1 MRRNAADIEPV
12 RTRAGAL
19 LGVAALHLLLGY
31 ALLTGL
37 GVATVK
43 QLGGALKV
51 FAVREQPAPPLPK
64 PVPAKTRIDQPEGAA
79 SPPNLKARPTPIVAP
94 APEIRLPVEPKLVT
108 VTEPK
113 PGEPGSAAHAGASAI
128 AGPGTGAGG
137 EGVGSGAG
145 GQGSGTGGGGASP
158 AVRLGGALDG
168 ARDYPRASRKAGIEG
183 SVSVRF
189 TVATD
194 GRVDFCRVLR
204 STTNAEIEATT
215 CRLIQRRFV
224 YRPARDS
231 GGRPIEEVVTRT
243 FHWSLPEQSSIPERR
258 PDGER

>member
-1 MRRNAADIEPV
+1 
-12 RTRAGAL
+12 
-19 LGVAALHLLLGY
+19 
-31 ALLTGL
+31 
-37 GVATVK
+37 
-43 QLGGALKV
+43 
-51 FAVREQPAPPLPK
+51 LPK
-64 PVPAKTRIDQPEGAA
+64 PVPAKARIDQPEGAA

-183 SVSVRF
+183 SVSVRSHRG
-189 TVATD
+189 D
-194 GRVDFCRVLR
+194 GRRVDFCRVLR

-215 CRLIQRRFV
+215 CRLI
-224 YRPARDS
+224 PAPLRLS
-231 GGRPIEEVVTRT
+231 PSPGRGGRPIEEVVTRT
-243 FHWSLPEQSSIPERR
+243 FHWSLPERKQYSRAAPGWRALDQRRSPKKARSSRAAPPRQSRR
-258 PDGER
+258 RLRVNDGKSAD

>member
-1 MRRNAADIEPV
+1 MRRNAADLEPV

-19 LGVAALHLLLGY
+19 LGVAALHALLGY

-37 GVATVK
+37 GVEAVR
-43 QLGGALKV
+43 QLGSSLKV
-51 FAVREQPAPPLPK
+51 FAVREEPSPPSPESI
-64 PVPAKTRIDQPEGAA
+64 PAKTRIEEPEGAA
-79 SPPNLKARPTPIVAP
+79 STPSLKARPTPIVAP
-94 APEIRLPVEPKLVT
+94 PPQIRLPVEPKLVT
-108 VTEPK
+108 VSEPK
-113 PGEPGSAAHAGASAI
+113 PGETGSAPDAGASTV

-137 EGVGSGAG
+137 QGVGSGAG

-168 ARDYPRASRKAGIEG
+168 ARDYPRASRKAGVEG
-183 SVSVRF
+183 SALVRF

-204 STTNAEIEATT
+204 STTNSEIEATT
-215 CRLIQRRFV
+215 CRLIQRRFI
-224 YRPARDS
+224 YRPARDA

-243 FHWSLPEQSSIPERR
+243 FHWSLPERSSVPERR
-258 PDGER
+258 PKGER